1 MQKGAAHIF
10 ALVGVLVLILVAGE
24 VYYFGKVKPVKNVRE
39 VPNTPVISDNVSDQ
53 FPDKQESKGSGFL
66 QIPLINATK
75 QPEFNHYSNSG
86 LGIEFSY
93 GKDLTVKEDSEDD
106 FNKRG
111 NGDFRKNFT
120 GYVGYE
126 PGKVLG
132 AVAVLGKDRNYDTNP
147 VSVWAFDNP
156 DNLIPDGWFDK
167 YWYYPYLWG
176 VFDRTSKGHV
186 ALDKEATIS
195 GQPAKYKIVSYQ
207 PGKPKFVYMSKDQK
221 MYLLRVIGEAGDK
234 ILSSFK
240 FLEYSSENKDYTC
253 PKNGWENCMPI
264 LTPEAQKQCSQEALD
279 WKKKNCSNFQ
289 GVAQ

>member
-1 MQKGAAHIF
+1 MQKGLTLSQSKGF
-10 ALVGVLVLILVAGE
+10 ASILIITVVLLILIGGG
-24 VYYFGKVKPVKNVRE
+24 VYLYQNLKPPTSLNS
-39 VPNTPVISDNVSDQ
+39 PNS
-53 FPDKQESKGSGFL
+53 PDS
-66 QIPLINATK
+66 
-75 QPEFNHYSNSG
+75 SNSNIPNFKDY
-86 LGIEFSY
+86 LDQSLELSLKY
-93 GKDLTVKEDSEDD
+93 SKDLTVKEDSEEE
-106 FNKRG
+106 FNQRG